1 MKKKKAEKELIG
13 RLPQNAE
20 KWKVA
25 TMHRQDLLTIII
37 V

>member
-20 KWKVA
+20 KWKVVK
-25 TMHRQDLLTIII
+25 MYGRDLLTVIF